1 MARAMTRRVASLA
14 VLFLLVPSCG
24 GGGPDL
30 QPAAPVPEGAF
41 SPIIG
46 LEVVAAR
53 QAVIDF
59 LQDYTGVW
67 EDSSRIE
74 IGVATLSMARWA
86 HWQNVRFQASG
97 SEFQAEVE
105 VRDIQAQE
113 LVPVLDSV
121 GIRFDLEASVTWTRT
136 TDDGEAVE
144 AVHDFSGPAV
154 VVQRNVGDWL
164 VGDVTLNGDAISSQ
178 FVQVGRE
185 RSRGDL
191 EITLD
196 SLLRILPDFGVFANV
211 HVVNGTDETVVLDAD
226 SSGMKIDDRLHAA
239 ESVLPALRVRP
250 GEELDTQLLFPP
262 EPFNDIVEQVLV
274 ALELRMGSAGS
285 PTQLFRWVLEEAPD
299 PAIDNPGAGGP
310 DTEGTG

>member
-1 MARAMTRRVASLA
+1 MSRRVASLA
-14 VLFLLVPSCG
+14 VLVLLAASCG
-24 GGGPDL
+24 DDGPDL
-30 QPAAPVPEGAF
+30 QPPAPVPEGAF

-59 LQDYTGVW
+59 LEDYTGVW

-86 HWQNVRFQASG
+86 HWQNVRFEASG
-97 SEFQAEVE
+97 SEFEAEVE

-136 TDDGEAVE
+136 SDDGEAVE

-154 VVQRNVGDWL
+154 VVQRDVGDWL

-185 RSRGDL
+185 RTRGDL

-211 HVVNGTDETVVLDAD
+211 HVVNGTDETVVLDAER
-226 SSGMKIDDRLHAA
+226 SGMTIDDQLHAA

-262 EPFNDIVEQVLV
+262 EPFNDIAEQVLV
-274 ALELRMGSAGS
+274 ALELRVGPAGS
-285 PTQLFRWVLEEAPD
+285 PAQRFRWVLEEAPD

>member
-1 MARAMTRRVASLA
+1 
-14 VLFLLVPSCG
+14 VPSCG

-59 LQDYTGVW
+59 LQEYTGVW

-97 SEFQAEVE
+97 SEFEAEVE

-185 RSRGDL
+185 RTRGDL

-211 HVVNGTDETVVLDAD
+211 HVVNGTDETVVLDAER
-226 SSGMKIDDRLHAA
+226 SGMKIDDQLHAA
-239 ESVLPALRVRP
+239 ETVLPALRVRP

-262 EPFNDIVEQVLV
+262 EPFNDIGEQVLV
-274 ALELRMGSAGS
+274 ALELRVGPAGS
-285 PTQLFRWVLEEAPD
+285 PTQPFRWVLEEAAD

>member
-1 MARAMTRRVASLA
+1 MPRRVASFA
-14 VLFLLVPSCG
+14 VLSLLVVSCG

-30 QPAAPVPEGAF
+30 QPPAPVPEGAF

-67 EDSSRIE
+67 EDSSSIE

-97 SEFQAEVE
+97 SEFEAEVE

-136 TDDGEAVE
+136 TEDGEAVE

-154 VVQRNVGDWL
+154 VVQRDVGDWL

-178 FVQVGRE
+178 FVQVGEE

-211 HVVNGTDETVVLDAD
+211 HVVNGTDETVVLDAE

-262 EPFNDIVEQVLV
+262 EPFSDIEEQVLV
-274 ALELRMGSAGS
+274 ALELRVGPAGS
-285 PTQLFRWVLEEAPD
+285 PTQRFRWVLEEAPEA
-299 PAIDNPGAGGP
+299 AIDNPGAGGP

>member
-1 MARAMTRRVASLA
+1 MSRRVVTLA
-14 VLFLLVPSCG
+14 ALFLLVASCG

-30 QPAAPVPEGAF
+30 QPPAPVHEGAF

-97 SEFQAEVE
+97 SEFEAEVE

-136 TDDGEAVE
+136 TDGGEAVE

-154 VVQRNVGDWL
+154 VVQRDVGDWL

-178 FVQVGRE
+178 FVQVGEE
-185 RSRGDL
+185 RTRGDL

-211 HVVNGTDETVVLDAD
+211 HVVNGTDKTVVLDAER
-226 SSGMKIDDRLHAA
+226 SGMEIDDRMHAA
-239 ESVLPALRVRP
+239 DSVLPVLRVRP

-262 EPFNDIVEQVLV
+262 EPFNDIVGQVLV
-274 ALELRMGSAGS
+274 ALELWVGPAGS
-285 PTQLFRWVLEEAPD
+285 PTQRFRWVLEEAPE

-310 DTEGTG
+310 DIGGTG